1 MSELWPWLAVFGL
14 GMFHGINPAMGWLF
28 AVALGLQ
35 EQKRAAVFRALPP
48 IALGH
53 ALSIG
58 IIIAVVLLARVTVP
72 YRTLKIGAAAILF
85 AFGLYRLLRSRHP
98 NWVGMRVGFGDLTL
112 WSFVMASAHGAGLML
127 VPFFL
132 QSPAA
137 GESHHHDTHQM
148 HAWAFANFSAPSLLS
163 HGGRSPHLGVSS
175 NDRAGRDGCLR
186 KTWGRD
192 TAPRV
197 VQHRFRLDARADDHR
212 RLHPALLI
220 CGRCTR
226 LNFVIRKYKPSDNVI
241 LSEAKNLGLVL
252 DQFAQQK

>member
-1 MSELWPWLAVFGL
+1 VNDLWPWLAVFGL

-48 IALGH
+48 IVLGH

-58 IIIAVVLLARVTVP
+58 IIIAAVLVARVSLP
-72 YRTLKIGAAAILF
+72 YRALKIAAAAILF

-132 QSPAA
+132 PSAAA
-137 GESHHHDTHQM
+137 GESHHHGAHQI
-148 HAWAFANFSAPSLLS
+148 HAWAFANLSGPSLLVVAIVV
-163 HGGRSPHLGVSS
+163 HTLGYLIITALVAIVVYEKLGVAILR
-175 NDRAGRDGCLR
+175 RA
-186 KTWGRD
+186 W
-192 TAPRV
+192 
-197 VQHRFRLDARADDHR
+197 FNLD
-212 RLHPALLI
+212 LIWMLALMI
-220 CGRCTR
+220 TGA
-226 LNFVIRKYKPSDNVI
+226 FI
-241 LSEAKNLGLVL
+241 LFS
-252 DQFAQQK
+252 

>member
-1 MSELWPWLAVFGL
+1 VSELWPWLAVFGL

-35 EQKRAAVFRALPP
+35 QQKRAAVFRALPP
-48 IALGH
+48 IVVGH

-58 IIIAVVLLARVTVP
+58 IIIAAILAARVSVP
-72 YRTLKIGAAAILF
+72 HRVLKIAAAAILF

-137 GESHHHDTHQM
+137 GESHHHDTHEM
-148 HAWAFANFSAPSLLS
+148 HAWAFGNFSAPSLLIAAVVVHTLGYLIS
-163 HGGRSPHLGVSS
+163 TALVAIVVYEKLGV
-175 NDRAGRDGCLR
+175 AILR
-186 KTWGRD
+186 CAWFNID
-192 TAPRV
+192 LV
-197 VQHRFRLDARADDHR
+197 WMV
-212 RLHPALLI
+212 ALMITGMFILI
-220 CGRCTR
+220 
-226 LNFVIRKYKPSDNVI
+226 F
-241 LSEAKNLGLVL
+241 
-252 DQFAQQK
+252 

>member
-1 MSELWPWLAVFGL
+1 
-14 GMFHGINPAMGWLF
+14 MFHGINPAMGWLF

-58 IIIAVVLLARVTVP
+58 IIIAVVLLARVTVS
-72 YRTLKIGAAAILF
+72 YRTLKIAAAAILF

-132 QSPAA
+132 PSQAT
-137 GESHHHDTHQM
+137 GESHHHGAHQM
-148 HAWAFANFSAPSLLS
+148 HAWAFTNFSAPSLLITAVVI
-163 HGGRSPHLGVSS
+163 HTLGYFLTTALVAIVVYEKLGV
-175 NDRAGRDGCLR
+175 AILR
-186 KTWGRD
+186 HAWFNID
-192 TAPRV
+192 FV
-197 VQHRFRLDARADDHR
+197 WML
-212 RLHPALLI
+212 ALMI
-220 CGRCTR
+220 TGV
-226 LNFVIRKYKPSDNVI
+226 FI
-241 LSEAKNLGLVL
+241 LV
-252 DQFAQQK
+252 F